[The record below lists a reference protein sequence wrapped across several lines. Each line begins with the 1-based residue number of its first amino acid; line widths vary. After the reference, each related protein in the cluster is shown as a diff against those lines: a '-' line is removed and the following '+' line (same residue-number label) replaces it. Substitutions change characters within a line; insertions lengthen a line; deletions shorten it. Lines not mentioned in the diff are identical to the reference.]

1 MEEIVHKYGM
11 VVISRAGNCPEKF
24 IYESDV
30 LTKHKV
36 FGLLFCFLYLCA
48 NYLHSVCIENILFAS
63 HSAFCANKLLW
74 SMCGKHSRLCKRLN
88 ISNVV

>member
-1 MEEIVHKYGM
+1 VHKYGM

-36 FGLLFCFLYLCA
+36 FCFYSACIVIMSKFFAHSCIFNIIWIMSHLAFRAIEVLC
-48 NYLHSVCIENILFAS
+48 SVCVIKVIYAKSLIFL
-63 HSAFCANKLLW
+63 K
-74 SMCGKHSRLCKRLN
+74 MG
-88 ISNVV
+88 